1 MKKLAFVCM
10 LGSALIISAW
20 SFQAAAADDN
30 SSVADVKIINT
41 KGEQI
46 GMAKLMQ
53 IGDKVQVTIKAHK
66 LPPGLHGFHFHSVGR
81 CDPPDFKTAEAHFNP
96 HDKQHGFDNPKG
108 FHAGDLPNLDVD
120 ADGKVEVTMSTT
132 AVTLEKGKPNSLI
145 RPGGTAL
152 IIHAQPDD
160 YVTDPAGN
168 SGDRIAC
175 GAIN

>member
-1 MKKLAFVCM
+1 MKKIAFVCM
-10 LGSALIISAW
+10 LGSALIISAC

-30 SSVADVKIINT
+30 SPAADVKIINT

-66 LPPGLHGFHFHSVGR
+66 LPPGLHGFHFHSAGR

-152 IIHAQPDD
+152 IIHTQPDD
-160 YVTDPAGN
+160 YVTDPTGN